1 MTVRAMKARK
11 SSRLACGCYVQRG
24 HLIARQGDGW
34 ICVEHAIAAIRAAQ
48 SVRPATRAGRTPK
61 TEG

>member
-11 SSRLACGCYVQRG
+11 SS

>member
-1 MTVRAMKARK
+1 VTVRAMKARK

-34 ICVEHAIAAIRAAQ
+34 ICVECAIAAIRAA
-48 SVRPATRAGRTPK
+48 RDIPEPK
-61 TEG
+61 EIAP